1 MQASLGSGSVTVK
14 GEVPLEMT
22 SESSRGFSMITGV
35 ELGEEKEPD
44 ANRPSLILR
53 RAGDG
58 RLWDIAKESG
68 STMDAIRKA
77 NGLQEEPAAGQMLL
91 IPVS

>member
-1 MQASLGSGSVTVK
+1 
-14 GEVPLEMT
+14 MT

-58 RLWDIAKESG
+58 RLWDSRQGKRLHHG
-68 STMDAIRKA
+68 RHPQGKMP
-77 NGLQEEPAAGQMLL
+77 QEEPAARGRCC
-91 IPVS
+91 